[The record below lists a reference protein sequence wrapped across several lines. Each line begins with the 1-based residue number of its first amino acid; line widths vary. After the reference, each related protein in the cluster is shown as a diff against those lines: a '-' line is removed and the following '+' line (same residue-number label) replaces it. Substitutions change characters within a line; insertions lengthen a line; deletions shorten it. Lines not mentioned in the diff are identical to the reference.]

1 MGLIEIENMEFYS
14 YHGHYREERIIGNR
28 FIVDLRVTTSLGKA
42 SETDDLND
50 TINYQSAYEI
60 VKEQMLIES
69 NLLEHVA
76 KRILDSLYERFSSL
90 ESVTVKISKMN
101 PPLGGQIGRVSV
113 TLSR

>member
-14 YHGHYREERIIGNR
+14 YHGHYREEKIIGNR
-28 FIVDLRVTTSLGKA
+28 FLVGLQITTSVVKA

-50 TINYQSAYEI
+50 TLNYQMAYDI
-60 VKEQMLIES
+60 VKEQMRIKS
-69 NLLEHVA
+69 NLLENVA
-76 KRILDSLYERFSSL
+76 GRIIDNLYKCFPSIEKA
-90 ESVTVKISKMN
+90 TVKVSKMN